1 MDAATPAAPATAGD
15 PKPDRALAAPV
26 EFATA
31 NGRAR
36 IVASLEGDDLAR
48 WQKAFAGHAKD
59 HRYHQICAETLATQF
74 DHRYLFLENSATG
87 EVAMQQLFFVK
98 QDLTAG
104 MPGKLRAM
112 LNWPRKIFPRWLSLR
127 MLMLGCSAS
136 EGSLDSTAA
145 WAVDAL
151 TDALAVFARR
161 EKISIV
167 LLKDFPSQ
175 YREALKPLLAR
186 GYSRAPSMPA
196 CGLALDFASFE
207 EFLQKRVS
215 YSFRKNLR
223 RKFKKLA
230 EHPPLTLE
238 VVTDV
243 SHVADEI
250 YPLYTQTFT
259 RSELRFEELTKD
271 FLVRIGRE
279 MPDRARYFLWRQ
291 NGKIVAFALCMIH
304 GDTIHDLNVGL
315 DYAVALDLHL
325 YFVTWRDVV
334 QWALANGLKRYYTAP
349 LNYDPKFHLRMELA
363 PLDLYA
369 WHTSRL
375 INPIFKIALRFLQ
388 PVRHDKTIRKF
399 ANAHEL

>member
-1 MDAATPAAPATAGD
+1 MMAGTEPAVNAGIST
-15 PKPDRALAAPV
+15 RGNTTAAPV
-26 EFATA
+26 EFVTSS
-31 NGRAR
+31 GKAR
-36 IVASLEGDDLAR
+36 IISVLEGGDIAK
-48 WQKAFAGHAKD
+48 WQRAFAGHAKD
-59 HRYHQICAETLATQF
+59 HRYHQIAAETLATQF
-74 DHRYLFLENSATG
+74 DHRYLFLENSVTG

-104 MPGKLRAM
+104 MPGRLRAL
-112 LNWPRKIFPRWLSLR
+112 LNWPRKIFPGWLQLR

-136 EGSLDSTAA
+136 EGSLDSTQP

-151 TDALAVFARR
+151 CEALAAFARSS
-161 EKISIV
+161 KVSIV
-167 LLKDFPSQ
+167 LLKDYPSR
-175 YREALKPLLAR
+175 YRDALKPLLAR

-230 EHPPLTLE
+230 GHPPLTLE
-238 VVTDV
+238 VMTDV

-250 YPLYTQTFT
+250 YPLYTQTFA
-259 RSELRFEELTKD
+259 RSELRFEELTQD

-279 MPDRARYFLWRQ
+279 MPERARYFLWRQ

-334 QWALANGLKRYYTAP
+334 QWALDNGLKRYYTAP

-375 INPIFKIALRFLQ
+375 INPIFRLALRFLQ
-388 PVRHDKTIRKF
+388 PARHDKTIRKF
-399 ANAHEL
+399 PNAHEL

>member
-1 MDAATPAAPATAGD
+1 MEASAPAVSAGNSTRNTVAAAPFEVATSSG
-15 PKPDRALAAPV
+15 K
-26 EFATA
+26 
-31 NGRAR
+31 AR
-36 IVASLEGDDLAR
+36 IVSALDDADLAR
-48 WQKAFAGHAKD
+48 WQRAFDGQAKD
-59 HRYHQICAETLATQF
+59 HRYHRIAAETLATQF
-74 DHRYLFLENSATG
+74 DHRYLFLENAATG
-87 EVAMQQLFFVK
+87 EVAMQQLFFVR

-112 LNWPRKIFPRWLSLR
+112 LNWPRKVFPGWLQLR

-136 EGSLDSTAA
+136 EGSLDSTRP

-151 TDALAVFARR
+151 GEALAAFARSS
-161 EKISIV
+161 KVSIV
-167 LLKDFPSQ
+167 LLKDYPSH
-175 YREALKPLLAR
+175 YREALKPLLSR

-196 CGLALDFASFE
+196 CGLKLDFASFE
-207 EFLQKRVS
+207 EFLQERVS

-230 EHPPLTLE
+230 SHPPLTLE
-238 VVTDV
+238 VVADV

-250 YPLYTQTFT
+250 HPLYTQTFQ
-259 RSELRFEELTKD
+259 RSEFRFEELTKD

-279 MPDRARYFLWRQ
+279 MPECARYFLWRQ
-291 NGKIVAFALCMIH
+291 NGKIIAFALCIIH
-304 GDTIHDLNVGL
+304 GDTIHDMNVGL
-315 DYAVALDLHL
+315 DYSVALDLHL

-334 QWALANGLKRYYTAP
+334 QWALDNGLKRYYTAP

-375 INPIFKIALRFLQ
+375 INPIFRIALRYLQ
-388 PVRHDKTIRKF
+388 PARHDKQIRKF
-399 ANAHEL
+399 PNAHEL

>member
-1 MDAATPAAPATAGD
+1 MGAGVS
-15 PKPDRALAAPV
+15 AQAAPV

-31 NGRAR
+31 TGRAR
-36 IVASLEGDDLAR
+36 IVSVLEGADVAT
-48 WQKAFAGHAKD
+48 WEKAFAGHAKD
-59 HRYHQICAETLATQF
+59 HRYHRICAETLAGQF
-74 DHRYLFLENSATG
+74 DHRYLFLENTATG
-87 EVAMQQLFFVK
+87 GVAMQQLFIVK

-104 MPGKLRAM
+104 MPGRLRTM

-136 EGSLDSTAA
+136 EGSLDSTAP

-151 TDALAVFARR
+151 TDALAAFARQL
-161 EKISIV
+161 KVSIV
-167 LLKDFPSQ
+167 LLKDYPSK
-175 YREALKPLLAR
+175 YRDALKPLLAR

-196 CGLALDFASFE
+196 CGLALDFGSFE

-230 EHPPLTLE
+230 EHPPLALE
-238 VVTDV
+238 VVTDISGV
-243 SHVADEI
+243 IDEI
-250 YPLYTQTFT
+250 HPLYVQTFA

-271 FLVRIGRE
+271 FLLRISRE
-279 MPDRARYFLWRQ
+279 MPDCARFFLWRQ
-291 NGKIVAFALCMIH
+291 NGKIVAFALCIVD

-315 DYAVALDLHL
+315 DYTVALELHL

-375 INPIFKIALRFLQ
+375 INPIFKIALRWLQ
-388 PVRHDKTIRKF
+388 PVRHDKTIKKF
-399 ANAHEL
+399 PNFHEL

>member
-1 MDAATPAAPATAGD
+1 MGDDSSAPAVSAGISKV
-15 PKPDRALAAPV
+15 PALTSAPV
-26 EFATA
+26 EFATSS
-31 NGRAR
+31 GRAR
-36 IVASLEGDDLAR
+36 IVSALEGEDVAR

-59 HRYHQICAETLATQF
+59 HRYHRICAETLAGQF
-74 DHRYLFLENSATG
+74 DHRFLFLENSATG
-87 EVAMQQLFFVK
+87 EVALQQLFIVK

-104 MPGKLRAM
+104 MPGKLRAL
-112 LNWPRKIFPRWLSLR
+112 LNWPRKLFPRWLSLR

-136 EGSLDSTAA
+136 EGSLDSTAP

-151 TDALAVFARR
+151 TEALATYAKHLKV
-161 EKISIV
+161 SIV
-167 LLKDFPSQ
+167 LLKDYPSH
-175 YREALKPLLAR
+175 YRDALKPLLSR

-230 EHPPLTLE
+230 EHPPLALE

-250 YPLYTQTFT
+250 YPLYTQTFQ

-279 MPDRARYFLWRQ
+279 MPERARYFLWRQ
-291 NGKIVAFALCMIH
+291 NGKIVAFALCIIH

-315 DYAVALDLHL
+315 DYSVALDLHL

-375 INPIFKIALRFLQ
+375 INPIFKIALRYLQ
-388 PVRHDKTIRKF
+388 PVRHDKVIKKF
-399 ANAHEL
+399 PNAHEL

>member
-1 MDAATPAAPATAGD
+1 MGGSSSAPAVNTGNAKAAG
-15 PKPDRALAAPV
+15 ASTAPV
-26 EFATA
+26 EFAIA
-31 NGRAR
+31 AGKAR
-36 IVASLEGDDLAR
+36 IVSVLDGEYGVR
-48 WQKAFAGHAKD
+48 WQRAFNGHAKD
-59 HRYHQICAETLATQF
+59 HRYHRITAETLAGQF

-87 EVAMQQLFFVK
+87 EIAMQQLFFVR

-104 MPGKLRAM
+104 MPGKLRAL
-112 LNWPRKIFPRWLSLR
+112 LNWPRKIFPGWLQMR
-127 MLMLGCSAS
+127 ILMLGCSAS
-136 EGSLDSTAA
+136 EGSLDSAQP

-151 TDALAVFARR
+151 GETLAAFARSS
-161 EKISIV
+161 KVSIV
-167 LLKDFPSQ
+167 LLKDYPSH
-175 YREALKPLLAR
+175 YREALKPLLSR

-196 CGLALDFASFE
+196 CGLKLDFASFD

-230 EHPPLTLE
+230 DHPPLELE

-250 YPLYTQTFT
+250 YPLYTQTFQ

-279 MPDRARYFLWRQ
+279 MPESARFFLWRQ
-291 NGKIVAFALCMIH
+291 NGKIVAFALCIIH

-334 QWALANGLKRYYTAP
+334 QWALDNGLKRYYTAP

-375 INPIFKIALRFLQ
+375 INPIFKIALRWLQ
-388 PVRHDKTIRKF
+388 PVRHDKTIKKF
-399 ANAHEL
+399 PNFHEL

>member
-1 MDAATPAAPATAGD
+1 MEASAPAAPAGISIRSNGT
-15 PKPDRALAAPV
+15 AAPV
-26 EFATA
+26 EFATSS
-31 NGRAR
+31 GKAR
-36 IVASLEGDDLAR
+36 IVSVLDGDDLAR
-48 WQKAFAGHAKD
+48 WERAFDGHAKD
-59 HRYHQICAETLATQF
+59 HRYHRIAAETLAGQF
-74 DHRYLFLENSATG
+74 DHRYLFLENAANG
-87 EVAMQQLFFVK
+87 EVAMQQLFFVR

-112 LNWPRKIFPRWLSLR
+112 LNWPRKLFPGWLQLR

-136 EGSLDSTAA
+136 EGSLDSTQP

-151 TDALAVFARR
+151 GEALAEFARSS
-161 EKISIV
+161 KVSIV
-167 LLKDFPSQ
+167 LLKDYPSH
-175 YREALKPLLAR
+175 YREALKPLLSR

-196 CGLALDFASFE
+196 CGLKLDFASFE
-207 EFLQKRVS
+207 EFLQERVS

-230 EHPPLTLE
+230 AHPPLAFE

-250 YPLYTQTFT
+250 YPLYTQTFQ

-279 MPDRARYFLWRQ
+279 MPERARYFLWRQ
-291 NGKIVAFALCMIH
+291 NGKIVAFALCIVH

-334 QWALANGLKRYYTAP
+334 QWALDNGLKRYYTAP

-375 INPIFKIALRFLQ
+375 INPIFRIALRYLQ
-388 PVRHDKTIRKF
+388 PARHDKGIQKF
-399 ANAHEL
+399 PNAHEL

>member
-1 MDAATPAAPATAGD
+1 MGGSSSAPAVNTGNAKAAG
-15 PKPDRALAAPV
+15 ASTAPV
-26 EFATA
+26 EFAIA
-31 NGRAR
+31 AGKAR
-36 IVASLEGDDLAR
+36 IVSVLDGEYGVR
-48 WQKAFAGHAKD
+48 WQRAFNGHAKD
-59 HRYHQICAETLATQF
+59 HRYHRITAETLAGQF

-87 EVAMQQLFFVK
+87 EIAMQQLFFVR

-104 MPGKLRAM
+104 MPGKLRAL
-112 LNWPRKIFPRWLSLR
+112 LNWPRKIFPGWLQMR
-127 MLMLGCSAS
+127 ILMLGCSAS
-136 EGSLDSTAA
+136 EGSLDSAQP

-151 TDALAVFARR
+151 GETLAAFARSS
-161 EKISIV
+161 KVSIV
-167 LLKDFPSQ
+167 LLKDYPSH
-175 YREALKPLLAR
+175 YREALKPLLSR

-196 CGLALDFASFE
+196 CGLKLDFASFD

-230 EHPPLTLE
+230 DHPPLELE

-250 YPLYTQTFT
+250 YPLYTQTFQ

-279 MPDRARYFLWRQ
+279 MPESARFFLWRQ
-291 NGKIVAFALCMIH
+291 NGKIVAFALCIIH

-334 QWALANGLKRYYTAP
+334 QWALDNGLKRYYTAP

-375 INPIFKIALRFLQ
+375 INPLFRIALRFLQ
-388 PVRHDKTIRKF
+388 PVRHDKVIRKF
-399 ANAHEL
+399 PNAHEL

>member
-1 MDAATPAAPATAGD
+1 MESSAPAASAGISTRSTAAATPF
-15 PKPDRALAAPV
+15 
-26 EFATA
+26 EFATSS
-31 NGRAR
+31 GKAR
-36 IVASLEGDDLAR
+36 IVSALNGDDLAR
-48 WQKAFAGHAKD
+48 WERAFNGHAKD
-59 HRYHQICAETLATQF
+59 HRYHRIAAETLATQF
-74 DHRYLFLENSATG
+74 DHRYLFLENAATG
-87 EVAMQQLFFVK
+87 EVAMQQLFFVR

-112 LNWPRKIFPRWLSLR
+112 LNWPRKMFPGWLQLR

-136 EGSLDSTAA
+136 EGSLDSTQP

-151 TDALAVFARR
+151 GEALAAFARSS
-161 EKISIV
+161 KVSIV
-167 LLKDFPSQ
+167 LLKDYPSR
-175 YREALKPLLAR
+175 YREALKPLLSR

-196 CGLALDFASFE
+196 CGMKLDFASFE
-207 EFLQKRVS
+207 EFLQERVS

-230 EHPPLTLE
+230 AQPPISME

-250 YPLYTQTFT
+250 HPLYAQTFQ
-259 RSELRFEELTKD
+259 RSEFRFEELTKD

-279 MPDRARYFLWRQ
+279 MPECARYFLWRQ
-291 NGKIVAFALCMIH
+291 NGKIIAFALCIVH
-304 GDTIHDLNVGL
+304 GDTIHDMNVGL
-315 DYAVALDLHL
+315 DYSVALDLHL

-334 QWALANGLKRYYTAP
+334 QWALDNGLKHYYTAP

-375 INPIFKIALRFLQ
+375 INPIFRIALRYLQ
-388 PVRHDKTIRKF
+388 PARHDKGIQKF
-399 ANAHEL
+399 PNAHEL